1 MNSSFSRFGGYG
13 AILVGIFSILYAV
26 LYLLVTRVAPDAGA
40 LGSWLAL
47 SVSGLFS
54 SAAYLALYA
63 RVRAVDSGFALWVAL
78 LGVAASL
85 LTFTHGAF
93 ETLLLIDI
101 QKADPTQLVFLKAL
115 SLAPSQVDPAGLA
128 TFLLT
133 GLVVFTFSYLISQ
146 SKALPK
152 GLATLG
158 MVNGVVLAVLFF
170 ATAASVQTLILIS
183 GGLTSVIL
191 GPIWWIWLG
200 MRLIQPQSVIAP
212 TGAMPSPPTGPEHE

>member
-13 AILVGIFSILYAV
+13 AILVGLFSILYAV
-26 LYLLVTRVAPDAGA
+26 LYLLVTLFAPDAGT
-40 LGSWLAL
+40 LGSWLVL
-47 SVSGLFS
+47 SISGLFS
-54 SAAYLALYA
+54 SAAYLALYS
-63 RVRAVDSGFALWVAL
+63 RIRSVDSGFALWAAL

-93 ETLLLIDI
+93 ETLLLVAI
-101 QKADPTQLVFLKAL
+101 QKADPAQVTVLKAL

-133 GLVVFTFSYLISQ
+133 GLVVFTFSTLISQ
-146 SKALPK
+146 SYAFPK
-152 GLATLG
+152 TLATLG
-158 MVNGVVLAVLFF
+158 MVNGVMLAVLFF
-170 ATAASVQTLILIS
+170 ATAGSVQTLILIS

-200 MRLIQPQSVIAP
+200 MRLIQPQSASAP
-212 TGAMPSPPTGPEHE
+212 AGAQQPPPSEPEHG